1 MHATVLTS
9 CSGGSAYLALL
20 AQWLYRVR
28 RVSRITVTVATHDR
42 QRDQLLKVTQLHSHC
57 RLVFYG
63 LGAHEQWDTRQW
75 NTDPTVSR
83 ASQLI
88 PLYYKWRMRVLI
100 ATLSVHSHV
109 LLCDLDAIWF
119 RDPTPFMLAPGF
131 DLVFTPGISPL
142 KMLRSYGFTLC
153 MGAASFS
160 SRTLGFLRAL
170 EARMLMGDQ
179 KAANDE
185 LQQLNPSWL
194 SAAFPLTH
202 TATLLAPCANGTDGR
217 CGPVELKIAALAPD
231 FACRDTCLEVVSL
244 QASRQQVHII
254 HPWGV
259 QGQPLGSSKLDVINA
274 LLLRANSSGNCTAP
288 TIRTPHGHSQ
298 LNPASADHSVSGQKS
313 DLVCSLPHAA
323 RTSPPLPVQSL

>member
-9 CSGGSAYLALL
+9 CSSGGAYLALL

-42 QRDQLLKVTQLHSHC
+42 QRDQLLKVTQLHRNC
-57 RLVFYG
+57 RLVFYDEKYAAPAVG
-63 LGAHEQWDTRQW
+63 
-75 NTDPTVSR
+75 R
-83 ASQLI
+83 ASQLTL
-88 PLYYKWRMRVLI
+88 PYYKWRMRVLI

-194 SAAFPLTH
+194 AAAFPLTY

-244 QASRQQVHII
+244 QASRQQVHMI

-313 DLVCSLPHAA
+313 DLVCSLPRVA
-323 RTSPPLPVQSL
+323 RTPPPLPVQSPSV

>member
-9 CSGGSAYLALL
+9 CSGGGAYLALL

-28 RVSRITVTVATHDR
+28 RVSSITMTVATHDR

-63 LGAHEQWDTRQW
+63 LDAQ
-75 NTDPTVSR
+75 V
-83 ASQLI
+83 A
-88 PLYYKWRMRVLI
+88 YYKWRMRVLI
-100 ATLSVHSHV
+100 ATLSVYSHV

-119 RDPTPFMLAPGF
+119 RDPTPFMLAPGV
-131 DLVFTPGISPL
+131 DLVFTSGISPL
-142 KMLRSYGFTLC
+142 KMLRAYGFTLC

-160 SRTLGFLRAL
+160 SRTLGFLRAT
-170 EARMLMGDQ
+170 EARMLNGDQ

-194 SAAFPLTH
+194 AAAFPLTY

-313 DLVCSLPHAA
+313 DLLCSLPHAA
-323 RTSPPLPVQSL
+323 RTPPPLPVQSPSV

>member
-9 CSGGSAYLALL
+9 CSGGGAYLALL

-28 RVSRITVTVATHDR
+28 RVSSITVTVATHDR

-63 LGAHEQWDTRQW
+63 LDAQ
-75 NTDPTVSR
+75 V
-83 ASQLI
+83 A
-88 PLYYKWRMRVLI
+88 YYKWRMRVLI

-131 DLVFTPGISPL
+131 DLVFTSGISPL

-160 SRTLGFLRAL
+160 SRTLGFLRAT
-170 EARMLMGDQ
+170 EARMLNGDQ

-194 SAAFPLTH
+194 AAAFPLTY

-244 QASRQQVHII
+244 QASRQQVHIL

-313 DLVCSLPHAA
+313 DLLCSLPHAA
-323 RTSPPLPVQSL
+323 RTPPPLPVQSPSV

>member
-1 MHATVLTS
+1 
-9 CSGGSAYLALL
+9 
-20 AQWLYRVR
+20 
-28 RVSRITVTVATHDR
+28 
-42 QRDQLLKVTQLHSHC
+42 
-57 RLVFYG
+57 
-63 LGAHEQWDTRQW
+63 
-75 NTDPTVSR
+75 
-83 ASQLI
+83 
-88 PLYYKWRMRVLI
+88 
-100 ATLSVHSHV
+100 
-109 LLCDLDAIWF
+109 
-119 RDPTPFMLAPGF
+119 MLAPGV
-131 DLVFTPGISPL
+131 DLVFTSGISPL
-142 KMLRSYGFTLC
+142 KMLRAYGFTLC

-160 SRTLGFLRAL
+160 SRTLGFLRAT
-170 EARMLMGDQ
+170 EARMLNGDQ

-194 SAAFPLTH
+194 AAAFPLTY

-244 QASRQQVHII
+244 QASRQQVHIL

-313 DLVCSLPHAA
+313 DLLCSLPHAA
-323 RTSPPLPVQSL
+323 RTPPPLPVQSPSV